1 MQIAKIV
8 IISLV
13 IFMLVTIIVTWALQD
28 QIFFSLFVG
37 IPSGVVAFAISFIYL
52 YMQKNE

>member
-1 MQIAKIV
+1 MQVAKIV

-13 IFMLVTIIVTWALQD
+13 IFMLVTIIVTQALQD
-28 QIFFSLFVG
+28 KIYFSLFVG
-37 IPSGVVAFAISFIYL
+37 IPSGAAAFAISFVYL